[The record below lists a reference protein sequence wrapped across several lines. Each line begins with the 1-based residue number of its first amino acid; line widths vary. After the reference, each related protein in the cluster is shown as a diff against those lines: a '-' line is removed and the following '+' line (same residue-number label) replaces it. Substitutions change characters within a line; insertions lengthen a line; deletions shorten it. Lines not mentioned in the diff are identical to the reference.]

1 MSFLNSR
8 AIRTLVAVSLLL
20 STAAAYGDRKRP
32 VRPGGPAATPRVSFT
47 GKITD
52 SQTGAGIFG
61 AEIIIQGRVLHA
73 DQGGNFTITNLAAG
87 STVVEVKRWGYSSK
101 TQTVD
106 LSRVENSLN
115 FSLQPRPIVNVT
127 NASGAVLPLDFD
139 SSQFEF
145 YFPLAS
151 AQKLEVLPFC
161 KTDGTTLNVEATNI
175 RSIVGPGTIV
185 SQNPC
190 CPTGDSIRVTTTL
203 KNGESFDGL
212 LAECQYYRIVFT
224 GRDRRDG
231 RWHQFRFTEFGRI
244 EFP

>member
-8 AIRTLVAVSLLL
+8 VVRSLVVAGLLL
-20 STAAAYGDRKRP
+20 SSAIVYADRKRP
-32 VRPGGPAATPRVSFT
+32 ARPGGPAATPRVSFA
-47 GKITD
+47 GRVTD
-52 SQTGAGIFG
+52 AQTGAGIFE
-61 AEIIIQGRVLHA
+61 AEISIQGRVLHA
-73 DQGGNFTITNLAAG
+73 DQNGNFNITNLAAG
-87 STVVEVKRWGYSSK
+87 STLVEVKRWGYTGKS
-101 TQTVD
+101 QTVD

-127 NASGAVLPLDFD
+127 NAAGAVLPLDLD
-139 SSQFEF
+139 TSQFEF

-161 KTDGTTLNVEATNI
+161 KTDGTTINVEATNI

-190 CPTGDSIRVTTTL
+190 CPTGDSIRVTMTL
-203 KNGESFDGL
+203 KNGESFEGL

>member
-8 AIRTLVAVSLLL
+8 AVRTLVVVGLVLTSAV
-20 STAAAYGDRKRP
+20 AHADRRRP
-32 VRPGGPAATPRVSFT
+32 ARPGGPAATPRVSFS
-47 GKITD
+47 GKVTD
-52 SQTGAGIFG
+52 AQSGAGIFA
-61 AEIIIQGRVLHA
+61 AEITIQGRVIHA
-73 DQGGNFTITNLAAG
+73 DQSGNFTLSDLAAG
-87 STVVEVKRWGYSSK
+87 STLVEVGRWGYSSK

-106 LSRVENSLN
+106 LNRVENSLN
-115 FSLQPRPIVNVT
+115 FALQPRPIVNVT
-127 NASGAVLPLDFD
+127 NASGAVLPLDLD
-139 SSQFEF
+139 SSRFEF

-151 AQKLEVLPFC
+151 AQKLDVLPFC
-161 KTDGTTLNVEATNI
+161 KTDGTTINVEATNI

-185 SQNPC
+185 GQNSC
-190 CPTGDSIRVTTTL
+190 CPTGDSIRVTLTL
-203 KNGESFDGL
+203 KSGESFEGL